1 MSDLFNELNEII
13 GEGLFKNIDP
23 TLNLNK
29 GEDRVSDIDR
39 LRELSDA
46 VLIDKHWADAE
57 VKEFMVEVRFYIKAV
72 DAGEASRMVENVLD
86 REAIEFQIESSEEL

>member
-46 VLIDKHWADAE
+46 VLIEKHWGDAE
-57 VKEFMVEVRFYIKAV
+57 VKEFMVEVRFYIKAI

-86 REAIEFQIESSEEL
+86 KESIEFQIESSEEL